1 MNAPFHKPD
10 KRARI
15 TGRSERGKR
24 FALIPAEVIH
34 SANWAQASKPCRAL
48 LADMAVQYSGGN
60 NGDLTASIAVM
71 GPLGWEA
78 PATLVAN
85 IREAEH
91 YGFLVKTKQG
101 GLGIGPNL
109 YALGWQRIDSC
120 RDAKTKRCKLDE
132 IGLVGTMPAGWR
144 TPKPKFQRRP
154 KNKTPLRQT
163 YQPATPNVAG
173 RHRTATPNVAAKAN
187 F

>member
-1 MNAPFHKPD
+1 MTRERWKV
-10 KRARI
+10 K
-15 TGRSERGKR
+15 GRRDAKAR

-48 LADMAVQYSGGN
+48 LADMAVQYSGHN
-60 NGDLTASIAVM
+60 NGDLTASITVM
-71 GPLGWEA
+71 GPLGWES
-78 PATLVAN
+78 PDTLVAN

-109 YALGWQRIDSC
+109 YALGWQRIDAC
-120 RDAKTKRCKLDE
+120 RDAKSQRCKLDDQT
-132 IGLVGTMPAGWR
+132 LVGVMPSAWQ

-187 F
+187 FR

>member
-1 MNAPFHKPD
+1 MRDRVKM
-10 KRARI
+10 
-15 TGRSERGKR
+15 TGRRERGKR

-48 LADMAVQYSGGN
+48 LADIAVQYSGFN
-60 NGDLTASIAVM
+60 NGDLTTSIKVM

-78 PATLVAN
+78 PETLVAN
-85 IREAEH
+85 TREAEY

-109 YALGWQRIDSC
+109 YALGWQRIDGC
-120 RDAKTKRCKLDE
+120 RDAKTQRCKLDDPT
-132 IGLVGTMPAGWR
+132 LVGVMPAGWR

-163 YQPATPNVAG
+163 YQSATPDVAG
-173 RHRTATPNVAAKAN
+173 RRRTATPDVAAKAN
-187 F
+187 FR